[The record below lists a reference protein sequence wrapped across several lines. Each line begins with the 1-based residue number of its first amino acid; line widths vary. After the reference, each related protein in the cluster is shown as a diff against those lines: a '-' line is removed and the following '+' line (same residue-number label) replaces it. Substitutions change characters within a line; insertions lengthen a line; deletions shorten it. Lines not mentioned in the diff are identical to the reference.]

1 MSASLSGSL
10 PKGEANGL
18 SGLARQLISEPEV
31 VHVAVVLFDV
41 SKVTTKVDD
50 GDVVPTIRIR
60 RIEAVT
66 DPEDRK
72 RLRMCLMREY
82 ERRTGKTT
90 LPFELEEDVR
100 AVFDSPLDPG
110 DSTGE

>member
-18 SGLARQLISEPEV
+18 AGLVAQLIAEPEV
-31 VHVAVVLFDV
+31 VHVAVILFDV

-60 RIEAVT
+60 RVEAIT
-66 DPEDRK
+66 DGQDRK
-72 RLRMCLMREY
+72 RLRMLLMREF

-100 AVFDSPLDPG
+100 AVFDTPPDQG
-110 DSTGE
+110 DKPSG

>member
-18 SGLARQLISEPEV
+18 ASLIGQLVDEPEV
-31 VHVAVVLFDV
+31 VHVAVILFDV

-50 GDVVPTIRIR
+50 GDVVPTVRIR
-60 RIEAVT
+60 RIEAIS
-66 DPEDRK
+66 DGEDRR
-72 RLRMCLMREY
+72 RLRMLLMREF

-100 AVFDSPLDPG
+100 AVFERPDEGRRSG
-110 DSTGE
+110 DV